1 MTTSQAQLKAIGK
14 YKKKFRQVAVLIPTE
29 IEPLV
34 IEASG
39 GRKAGYI
46 RELIYKDL
54 RERGLLEDS
63 E

>member
-1 MTTSQAQLKAIGK
+1 MTVSEAQLKATER
-14 YKKKFRQVAVLIPTE
+14 YRDKFVQVAVLLPRE

-34 IEASG
+34 REVSG

-54 RERGLLEDS
+54 RERGLMRDS